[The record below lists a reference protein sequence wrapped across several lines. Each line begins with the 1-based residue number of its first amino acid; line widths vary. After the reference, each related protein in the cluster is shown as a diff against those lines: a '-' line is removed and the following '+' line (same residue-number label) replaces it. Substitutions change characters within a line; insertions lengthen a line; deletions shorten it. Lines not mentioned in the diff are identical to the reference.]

1 LTAEDARVTID
12 GGLDRQMTQSA
23 AGPHQMGAKPAT
35 PEKVELELRC
45 LELMLTDLPEIAEEW
60 DTIGDGE
67 RVSWSRDW
75 DQLMGALEAILY
87 PTYQSGSMTD
97 EQRVRYRQILCTLQA
112 SLSTLRRVGLR
123 EPTVPLDC

>member
-1 LTAEDARVTID
+1 MVAKSATAE
-12 GGLDRQMTQSA
+12 
-23 AGPHQMGAKPAT
+23 
-35 PEKVELELRC
+35 KVDLELRC
-45 LELMLTDLPEIAEEW
+45 LELMLIDLPEVAEEW
-60 DTIGDGE
+60 CELGEGE
-67 RVSWSRDW
+67 RVSWSHDW